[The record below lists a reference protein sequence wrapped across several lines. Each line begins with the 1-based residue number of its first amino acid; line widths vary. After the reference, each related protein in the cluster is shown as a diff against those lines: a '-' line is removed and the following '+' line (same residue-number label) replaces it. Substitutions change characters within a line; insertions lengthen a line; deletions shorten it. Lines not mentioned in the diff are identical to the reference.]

1 MQGDLLDVV
10 LLVAAILFA
19 ISGYRQGFVVGLLSF
34 IGFLGGGVLAAKLAP
49 RAAQIEALENL
60 PTSVIG
66 LAVVLIGASIG
77 QLLATLIGG
86 ALRRRLTWDRARSA
100 DAAAGAVLSVLGLL
114 LVAWIVGR
122 AVASSPYPTLAG
134 QVRESL
140 VINAVDDVVPD
151 SGRRFFNSFR
161 ALIDEQGFPEV
172 FEDLRRPPGENVP
185 PPDAALASSPAVQAV
200 RPSVLKITGVA
211 KSCSR
216 RSEGTGFVFAPGRV
230 MTNAHVVAGIKEPMV
245 EVGDRQLPARVVLFD
260 PGRDLAVLLVDRLNR
275 PPLVFAEKRA
285 RTGDD
290 AIVVGYPQDGPFR
303 PDAARIRESQEA
315 RGPDIYMERV
325 LVRDIYSIKGLV
337 RPGNS
342 GGPLIDP
349 QGRVLG
355 VIFAAAS
362 DDPSIGY
369 ALTAEE
375 VAGPAAAGATATAA
389 VPTRSCA

>member
-10 LLVAAILFA
+10 LIAAGVLFA
-19 ISGYRQGFVVGLLSF
+19 VSGYRQGFVVGLLSF
-34 IGFLGGGVLAAKLAP
+34 IGFLGGGVLGAKLAP
-49 RAAQIEALENL
+49 RAAEIEALENI

-66 LAVVLIGASIG
+66 LTVVLIGASIG
-77 QLLATLIGG
+77 QLIASLIG
-86 ALRRRLTWDRARSA
+86 AVLRRRLTWGGARSA
-100 DAAAGAVLSVLGLL
+100 DAVAGAVLSVVGLL

-122 AVASSPYPTLAG
+122 AVASSPYPTLAS
-134 QVRESL
+134 QVRESV
-140 VINAVDDVVPD
+140 VINAVDKVVPAE
-151 SGRRFFNSFR
+151 GRRFFNSFR
-161 ALIDEQGFPEV
+161 RLIDEQGFPEV

-185 PPDAALASSPAVQAV
+185 PPDAALVNSPAVQRV

-216 RSEGTGFVFAPGRV
+216 RSEGTGFVYAPERV
-230 MTNAHVVAGIKEPMV
+230 LTNAHVVAGVKEPMV
-245 EVGDRQLPARVVLFD
+245 EVGDRQLPARVVLYD
-260 PGRDLAVLLVDRLNR
+260 PGRDLAVLAVDGLNR
-275 PPLVFAEKRA
+275 PPLAFAEKRA

-315 RGPDIYMERV
+315 RGPDIYMERI
-325 LVRDIYSIKGLV
+325 LVRDIYSIKGQV

-375 VAGPAAAGATATAA
+375 VAGPAAAGAAATAA
-389 VPTRSCA
+389 VSTRGCA